1 MPIWKGYNPPFLTAD
16 NVLPVQQDARLIK
29 NDFIQLLLTNPG
41 ERVMKPD
48 LGSPIPGLQF
58 ENIIDADIAVIR
70 ADIVNTAALYEPR
83 ITIKDVKIKIQ
94 PDDQMVTIN
103 IYGIV
108 NLDSSE
114 DFLIEVGI
122 SEGGVAFLRAS

>member
-122 SEGGVAFLRAS
+122 SEGGVAF